1 MLNKLQKR
9 SGVALF
15 FTLSAIVI
23 ISIIV
28 YGMVFFMRGEAHL
41 TENYVDGTCALLMA
55 ESGVE
60 ESLFTLKTQ
69 MNDPKNPIY
78 KMITS
83 SEEGKIDI
91 DLSRLEGKVSNVPA
105 IIPGANVKAQ
115 ITWNHNPEATKD
127 LVEQGLPPD
136 VARQGYIVINSRG
149 TYHNTSRQVEVKKV
163 MKALKVQSP
172 FPGNSVGMIAPEH
185 GLFLNTAQQDAF
197 KILPFDFWDPWG
209 FTVDGGKVFMRDG
222 ARVDLS
228 KWLMLTQMRQ
238 ELEHPFLDMGIG
250 WTGWNGGANFAKT
263 SAIEFVNNPVTREYY
278 KWMGLFHWPWW
289 NKVQN
294 ENYNST
300 TQKVPAYE
308 NKKIN
313 LYSADVYRQLAN
325 RLVDPS
331 KKPEQ
336 GKYFTSVNFKAAY
349 GKNEV
354 NYKNVIPLFGW
365 GDWRKV
371 PNKYS
376 RIFGN
381 PNRAQDTSHAVEING
396 LTFIKGD
403 VYLEG
408 WVKGKG
414 LLVVE
419 GNVYVG
425 GDVMTLPDDAGGKS
439 SVGIIALRDKSY
451 DTSVENPTTGR
462 IVYKPH
468 HDSDWSRFG
477 ITHPFINLSP
487 RMEGCFY
494 AQGGMELESDSSM
507 KKLINM
513 EVIGNIVTDYFD
525 RRKMPNDVKVK
536 YYNWQEVLSQSKYDY
551 SVDKETRYS
560 EKYDVSVAKEILTW
574 REVEATL

>member
-1 MLNKLQKR
+1 M
-9 SGVALF
+9 
-15 FTLSAIVI
+15 
-23 ISIIV
+23 
-28 YGMVFFMRGEAHL
+28 
-41 TENYVDGTCALLMA
+41 
-55 ESGVE
+55 
-60 ESLFTLKTQ
+60 
-69 MNDPKNPIY
+69 
-78 KMITS
+78 
-83 SEEGKIDI
+83 
-91 DLSRLEGKVSNVPA
+91 
-105 IIPGANVKAQ
+105 
-115 ITWNHNPEATKD
+115 
-127 LVEQGLPPD
+127 
-136 VARQGYIVINSRG
+136 
-149 TYHNTSRQVEVKKV
+149 
-163 MKALKVQSP
+163 
-172 FPGNSVGMIAPEH
+172 
-185 GLFLNTAQQDAF
+185 
-197 KILPFDFWDPWG
+197 
-209 FTVDGGKVFMRDG
+209 
-222 ARVDLS
+222 
-228 KWLMLTQMRQ
+228 
-238 ELEHPFLDMGIG
+238 
-250 WTGWNGGANFAKT
+250 
-263 SAIEFVNNPVTREYY
+263 
-278 KWMGLFHWPWW
+278 
-289 NKVQN
+289 
-294 ENYNST
+294 
-300 TQKVPAYE
+300 
-308 NKKIN
+308 
-313 LYSADVYRQLAN
+313 
-325 RLVDPS
+325 
-331 KKPEQ
+331 
-336 GKYFTSVNFKAAY
+336 NFKAAY